1 MTNTQRTLAAL
12 LAGSLALG
20 AAAQQDPPKP
30 ATIRPA
36 PRAGNAAP
44 APTQEELI
52 AKRDEKLKLPFLQKA
67 PWLTDY
73 DAARAAAKKT
83 GKPIFVY
90 FSRSYAH

>member
-1 MTNTQRTLAAL
+1 MIRNHRSLAAL

-20 AAAQQDPPKP
+20 ATAQQDPPKP

-44 APTQEELI
+44 PTQEELI
-52 AKRDEKLKLPFLQKA
+52 AKRDEKLKLSFLQKA

-73 DAARAAAKKT
+73 DAARAAAKKS